1 MVDVYS
7 KKKRSWL
14 MGRVRSV
21 GNKSTEGK
29 LIEILKQNEITGW
42 RRKYPVFGKPDV
54 VLPRSKVT
62 IFIDGCFWHDC
73 PKHGQVPESNRSFW
87 SNKIESN
94 KKRDMVVT
102 KTVKQRGWKV
112 LRIWECELKD
122 EKILKRKMNR
132 LNKLLT
138 ENNR

>member
-73 PKHGQVPESNRSFW
+73 PKHGQRHYFEIS
-87 SNKIESN
+87 
-94 KKRDMVVT
+94 
-102 KTVKQRGWKV
+102 VK
-112 LRIWECELKD
+112 
-122 EKILKRKMNR
+122 
-132 LNKLLT
+132 
-138 ENNR
+138 